1 MARILLIEPDYIL
14 AQTYYEALSQAG
26 HEVIP
31 TAGAQT
37 ALVVADDIQPDLIIL
52 ELQLIE
58 HSGVE
63 FLYEFRSYPDWQHT
77 PVILHTQVPPAE
89 FNQNR
94 QLLRTQLNVSQY
106 LYKPQTT
113 LQELAAAAEQCLAPA
128 A

>member
-14 AQTYYEALSQAG
+14 ARSYYEALSRADHQ
-26 HEVIP
+26 VIP

-37 ALVVADDIQPDLIIL
+37 ALLVADDIQPELVIL

-63 FLYEFRSYPDWQHT
+63 FLYEFRSYPDWQAV

-94 QLLRTQLNVSQY
+94 QLFKQLNIQTY

-113 LQELAAAAEQCLAPA
+113 LRELVAAVDRQLAAVA
-128 A
+128 

>member
-1 MARILLIEPDYIL
+1 MARILLIEPDYVL
-14 AQTYYEALSQAG
+14 ARTYYEALNQAG

-37 ALVVADDIQPDLIIL
+37 ALLVADDIKPDLVIL

-63 FLYEFRSYPDWQHT
+63 FLYEYRSYPDWQRV

-94 QLLRTQLNVSQY
+94 QLLNKQLNVATY

-113 LQELAAAAEQCLAPA
+113 LRELVASVDRQLAPA
-128 A
+128 V

>member
-1 MARILLIEPDYIL
+1 MAQILLIEPDYIL
-14 AQTYYEALSQAG
+14 ARTYYQALTSAG

-37 ALVVADDIQPDLIIL
+37 ALVVADDIRPDLVIL

-63 FLYEFRSYPDWQHT
+63 FLYELRSYPDWQRL

-94 QLLRTQLNVSQY
+94 QLFKQLNIQTY

-113 LQELAAAAEQCLAPA
+113 LHALVGEVDRHIIATV
-128 A
+128 

>member
-14 AQTYYEALSQAG
+14 AKIYYEALSQAG

-31 TAGAQT
+31 VAGAQT
-37 ALVVADDIQPDLIIL
+37 ALVVADDIKPELVIL

-63 FLYEFRSYPDWQHT
+63 FLYEFRSYPDWQQV

-94 QLLRTQLNVSQY
+94 ESLNQQLNIKSY
-106 LYKPQTT
+106 LYKPQTS
-113 LQELAAAAEQCLAPA
+113 LHELVSQVDQQLAVSP
-128 A
+128 

>member
-1 MARILLIEPDYIL
+1 MARILLIEPDYVL
-14 AQTYYEALSQAG
+14 ARTYYEALSRAG
-26 HEVIP
+26 HQVIP

-37 ALVVADDIQPDLIIL
+37 ALLVADDIKPELIIL

-63 FLYEFRSYPDWQHT
+63 FLYELRSYPDWQHL

-89 FNQNR
+89 FNQSR
-94 QLLRTQLNVSQY
+94 ELLKQLNIQTY

-113 LQELAAAAEQCLAPA
+113 LQELVDEVDRCLTVPV
-128 A
+128 

>member
-14 AQTYYEALSQAG
+14 ARRYYEALSRADHQ
-26 HEVIP
+26 VIP

-37 ALVVADDIQPDLIIL
+37 ALLVADDIQPELVIL

-63 FLYEFRSYPDWQHT
+63 FLYEFRSYPDWQAV

-94 QLLRTQLNVSQY
+94 QLFKQLNIQTY

-113 LQELAAAAEQCLAPA
+113 LRELVAAVDRQLAAVA
-128 A
+128 

>member
-1 MARILLIEPDYIL
+1 MARILLIEPDYVL
-14 AQTYYEALSQAG
+14 ASTYYEALSRAG
-26 HEVIP
+26 HQVIP

-37 ALVVADDIQPDLIIL
+37 ALLVADDIKPELIIL

-63 FLYEFRSYPDWQHT
+63 FLYELRSYPDWQHL

-89 FNQNR
+89 FNQSR
-94 QLLRTQLNVSQY
+94 ELLKQLNIQTY

-113 LQELAAAAEQCLAPA
+113 LRELAAAVDRQLAVA